1 MPVGQVLHRLRWFG
15 RGSRTAWAVALTA
28 VVWSGVVTTA
38 AVSAGRV
45 RGIEAID
52 VAPVWAGHP
61 VGFALVTA
69 GDRQYVAY
77 YAADRHLTVAARDLA
92 GDEWTFFRLP
102 SAQPGPPTEPGQT
115 SAVLGWDSH
124 NGIAMAADGAGHLH
138 LAGNMHNNGLTYYR
152 TQVPATIETF
162 EQVPAMVGRE
172 EKRCTYPMFLTRT
185 DGLLLFRYRSG
196 GSGNGRDYF
205 NAYDESDRSWRRLF
219 EEPFFD
225 GDEERSAYA
234 HQPILGPDGR
244 YHLSWVW
251 RDTPDCSTNHDL
263 GYARSSDLI
272 EWETI
277 DGRGIALP
285 IRLDTPGIVV
295 DPVPVEGGIL
305 NGTGRVGF
313 DSRSRPVLAYYKYDP
328 AGRSQAFVARHEGDA
343 WQIRQV
349 SDWNDRFELTGRG
362 SLPTAHIS
370 LGAVESAAK
379 GELRLAFSHA
389 KEGTG
394 VWLLADESLAVIR
407 TERASPKS
415 LPAELTRVE
424 SSFPGMA
431 VRTADDQGAS
441 GIPGRRFVL
450 RWETLNSNR
459 DQPHEDPW
467 PEPSML
473 RVVEVDDSPGAEYP

>member
-1 MPVGQVLHRLRWFG
+1 
-15 RGSRTAWAVALTA
+15 
-28 VVWSGVVTTA
+28 
-38 AVSAGRV
+38 
-45 RGIEAID
+45 
-52 VAPVWAGHP
+52 
-61 VGFALVTA
+61 
-69 GDRQYVAY
+69 
-77 YAADRHLTVAARDLA
+77 
-92 GDEWTFFRLP
+92 
-102 SAQPGPPTEPGQT
+102 
-115 SAVLGWDSH
+115 
-124 NGIAMAADGAGHLH
+124 
-138 LAGNMHNNGLTYYR
+138 
-152 TQVPATIETF
+152 
-162 EQVPAMVGRE
+162 MVGRE

-185 DGLLLFRYRSG
+185 DGLLLFRYRLG

-205 NAYDESDRSWRRLF
+205 NVYDESDRSWRRLF

-225 GDEERSAYA
+225 GEEERSAYA

-244 YHLSWVW
+244 YHVSWVW

-305 NGTGRVGF
+305 NGTGR
-313 DSRSRPVLAYYKYDP
+313 
-328 AGRSQAFVARHEGDA
+328 
-343 WQIRQV
+343 
-349 SDWNDRFELTGRG
+349 G

-370 LGAVESAAK
+370 LGAVKPAAK
-379 GELRLAFSHA
+379 GELRLSFSHA

-394 VWLLADESLAVIR
+394 VWLLDDESLAVVR
-407 TERASPKS
+407 TEPASPKS

-431 VRTADDQGAS
+431 VRTADDRGAS

-450 RWETLNSNR
+450 RWETLNSKR

>member
-1 MPVGQVLHRLRWFG
+1 MPVGQVLHRLRRFG
-15 RGSRTAWAVALTA
+15 RGILMAWAVAL
-28 VVWSGVVTTA
+28 A

-45 RGIEAID
+45 RGVEAID

-152 TQVPATIETF
+152 TQVPAAIETF

-205 NAYDESDRSWRRLF
+205 NVYDESDRSWRRLF

-225 GDEERSAYA
+225 GEEKRSAYA

-244 YHLSWVW
+244 YHSSWVW

-277 DGRGIALP
+277 DGRGIAIQRGDPRPSSPGTRAMPGGSGRSATGTTASSSPAAAPSPRPTSASARSNRRPRASCGLP
-285 IRLDTPGIVV
+285 SATPRKAPACGCS
-295 DPVPVEGGIL
+295 L
-305 NGTGRVGF
+305 TNR
-313 DSRSRPVLAYYKYDP
+313 SRSYELSRPRRKAC
-328 AGRSQAFVARHEGDA
+328 
-343 WQIRQV
+343 
-349 SDWNDRFELTGRG
+349 
-362 SLPTAHIS
+362 LPS
-370 LGAVESAAK
+370 
-379 GELRLAFSHA
+379 
-389 KEGTG
+389 
-394 VWLLADESLAVIR
+394 
-407 TERASPKS
+407 
-415 LPAELTRVE
+415 
-424 SSFPGMA
+424 
-431 VRTADDQGAS
+431 
-441 GIPGRRFVL
+441 
-450 RWETLNSNR
+450 
-459 DQPHEDPW
+459 
-467 PEPSML
+467 
-473 RVVEVDDSPGAEYP
+473 